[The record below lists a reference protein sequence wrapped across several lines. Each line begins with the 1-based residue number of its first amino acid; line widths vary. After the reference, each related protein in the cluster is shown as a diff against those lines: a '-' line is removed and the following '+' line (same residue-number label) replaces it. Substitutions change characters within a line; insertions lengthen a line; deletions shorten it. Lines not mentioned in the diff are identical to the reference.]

1 MAGLEVAGRLV
12 VHATPCNAMRECG
25 SEALDQSCHWASDGR
40 YMCLR
45 SAPFPPFPFPTS
57 CPLTFFLIGP
67 MLPVACRS
75 WYRHADSAKLP
86 SYFCQN

>member
-1 MAGLEVAGRLV
+1 MTGLEVAGRVV

-45 SAPFPPFPFPTS
+45 SAPFS
-57 CPLTFFLIGP
+57 CSPLTPVNGP
-67 MLPVACRS
+67 LLPVSCLHLA
-75 WYRHADSAKLP
+75 P
-86 SYFCQN
+86 SC